1 MANSNRPVGLAPV
14 KHLNGAPWNQAVT
27 TYVILAADTA
37 VYGIGDIVK
46 TFAGGTSAA
55 SGVNPMGVPAV
66 TKAAAGELGRG
77 VIVGV
82 QMDIDDFAVEAIPST
97 KGRDYY
103 VFVVDD
109 PSVVY
114 SVQAN
119 NSTTFPTADLNAN
132 ANIVVAVPSGIS
144 PFSGSML
151 DAASTATT
159 STLQL
164 KILGMDPFPGN
175 DLSANTKLLVTL
187 NASDLTGLTTAVA
200 A

>member
-1 MANSNRPVGLAPV
+1 MANANRPVGLAPV
-14 KHLNGAPWNQAVT
+14 KHFNGAPWNQAVT

-37 VYGIGDIVK
+37 IYGIGDIVK
-46 TFAGGTSAA
+46 TYAGGTDAE
-55 SGVNPMGVPAV
+55 SGVNPMGIPAV

-77 VIVGV
+77 VIVGFQV
-82 QMDIDDFAVEAIPST
+82 NPDVFTVSAIPST
-97 KGRDYY
+97 KAQDYY
-103 VFVVDD
+103 VYVVDD

-119 NSTTFPTADLNAN
+119 NAAAFPTADLNAN
-132 ANIVVAVPSGIS
+132 ANIVVANPSGIS

-151 DAASTATT
+151 DASSTNTT

-175 DLSANTKLLVTL
+175 DLSANTKLLVML
-187 NASDLTGLTTAVA
+187 NASDLSGLTTAVA